1 MVETDIY
8 HERLQEIS
16 RLPIEKR
23 SKARLRLIEELEDD

>member
-1 MVETDIY
+1 MEMGIY

-23 SKARLRLIEELEDD
+23 SKARLRLIEDLEGD